1 MCVFT
6 VMLLTVIGP
15 PSVTVPPEEP
25 SKVAESGVA
34 LLHNT
39 LPLPFHQLVV
49 LVFQVPAPPAPPTP
63 HVKSEPLAIETANNE
78 NAMKAIAER
87 HVVPKPAKEEK
98 PKP

>member
-1 MCVFT
+1 MA

-25 SKVAESGVA
+25 PKIAESGVA

-63 HVKSEPLAIETANNE
+63 HVKSAALANE
-78 NAMKAIAER
+78 AEKSK
-87 HVVPKPAKEEK
+87 HAQ
-98 PKP
+98 